1 MSMTQLAD
9 NVLLARMATSAPRVP
24 WDVFYTTIFDPIPKE
39 HIAIIGP
46 TGNGKTVL
54 QNAILPKF
62 PFVTIFVTKPQDEI
76 MQELVDSK
84 QYVKMRQWHKL
95 SPTEVPR
102 RVLWPD
108 ASDINAEARQREVFK
123 YAMAAIF
130 REAGRPKKKPV
141 GWALAIDEL
150 WYIVNVL
157 GLDREVKMFL
167 LQGRS
172 LGHSLIVATQR
183 PSSVPLEVYDQSTHL
198 FFFADNDRANLD
210 RLAGI
215 NARSSSMV
223 RLLVSNLERHQVLYI
238 NTRTR
243 DMYRTKLPPYLA
255 G

>member
-1 MSMTQLAD
+1 MNTTRLAD
-9 NVLLARMATSAPRVP
+9 TVLLARMATSAPRLP
-24 WDVFYTTIFDPIPKE
+24 WDVFYSTVFDPTPGE

-62 PFVTIFVTKPQDEI
+62 PFVTVFVTKPQDET

-84 QYVKMRQWHKL
+84 LYAKMQQWHKL

-108 ASDINAEARQREVFK
+108 ASDIHAEARQREVFK
-123 YAMAAIF
+123 YAMSAIF

-150 WYIVNVL
+150 WYIINVL

-223 RLLVSNLERHQVLYI
+223 RLLVSNLERHQALYI

-243 DMYRTKLPPYLA
+243 EMHRTKLPPYLA